1 MQIYSE
7 PYANK
12 KEVIPKNSVGEIEIS
27 RLRVWRGKGL
37 VIGFVLF
44 LSSYFKARG
53 ILFKRFM
60 DETCTVSSI
69 NNNP

>member
-37 VIGFVLF
+37 VIGFFLF
-44 LSSYFKARG
+44 FKARG

-60 DETCTVSSI
+60 DKTVQTNGANYSL
-69 NNNP
+69 

>member
-7 PYANK
+7 PYVNK
-12 KEVIPKNSVGEIEIS
+12 KEVIPKNSVGELEIS

-44 LSSYFKARG
+44 FFL
-53 ILFKRFM
+53 LFQGQRHF
-60 DETCTVSSI
+60 V
-69 NNNP
+69 